1 MKKKI
6 VYMAVLCILLSLL
19 ANGTLAYFTA
29 EDTARNVI
37 TTGKVDIVIEEW
49 QQTENGLEKY
59 PSEPIAIMPAT
70 TVSKI
75 VTVKNLDAECFIRAR
90 LDMIVKDL
98 EGNVMKI
105 EPEMLE
111 KIITLNMNTAN
122 WTYRDGW
129 WYCNNA
135 VKNGKATE
143 ALMTEVVFD
152 GPNMTNEYQNCTV
165 EIHVNAQ
172 AVQSANNKTTVLE
185 AKGWPEEE

>member
-98 EGNVMKI
+98 EGNVM
-105 EPEMLE
+105 
-111 KIITLNMNTAN
+111 
-122 WTYRDGW
+122 
-129 WYCNNA
+129 
-135 VKNGKATE
+135 
-143 ALMTEVVFD
+143 
-152 GPNMTNEYQNCTV
+152 
-165 EIHVNAQ
+165 
-172 AVQSANNKTTVLE
+172 
-185 AKGWPEEE
+185 

>member
-98 EGNVMKI
+98 EGNVMEI

-143 ALMTEVVFD
+143 ALMTKVVFD